1 MESRLREWD
10 EDDGLLARL
19 TPGDRTGLDA
29 MVDAFIRDQL
39 PSDQAGCIA
48 YAART
53 FEERA
58 AGLPDPKRLVVLRF
72 AAALRERLARLR
84 CH

>member
-1 MESRLREWD
+1 MREWD
-10 EDDGLLARL
+10 EDGGLLAPL
-19 TPGDRTGLDA
+19 APGDRAGLEQL
-29 MVDAFIRDQL
+29 VDVFIRDQL
-39 PSDQAGCIA
+39 RSDRAGCIA
-48 YAART
+48 YAARS

-58 AGLPDPKRLVVLRF
+58 AALPEAKQMVVLRF